1 MTIRDNLANINEK
14 IQEACNRS
22 GRKPEEVTIIAV
34 TKYSSIQRAEEL
46 IEAGIRHLGE
56 NRDREFLEK
65 YEALQNRAQ
74 WHFIGTLQSRKVK
87 GIINHI
93 DYLHSLDRLSLA
105 KEIHKRREEL
115 LPCFVQ
121 VNVSG
126 EESKHGLKPEETLDF
141 IEQLAPF
148 NKIQVI
154 GLMTMAP
161 LTKDEYTVRKV
172 FSKLKELQL
181 KVQEKKFNHAP
192 CHELSMGMSNDFEI
206 AIEEGATMVRLGTAL
221 VGKDI

>member
-161 LTKDEYTVRKV
+161 LTKDEHTLRKV

>member
-181 KVQEKKFNHAP
+181 KVQEKKFNHA
-192 CHELSMGMSNDFEI
+192 
-206 AIEEGATMVRLGTAL
+206 
-221 VGKDI
+221 